1 MAAVLLLGPLQ
12 ALKVGICRGGV
23 GRYQCHSI
31 EPWESIFRYF
41 LGVLMHGKIQCH
53 IYLATLAILLV
64 SSFTLPLRQ
73 EQYCKTRTG
82 MRTKGHGYTTT
93 CETKGRRNKY
103 SMRKSPKM
111 FTNAFGHAGVS
122 LIEDFLCFL
131 RLPYDMCIIRQSIP
145 WGRMFIHSL

>member
-41 LGVLMHGKIQCH
+41 LGVLMHGKIQCPMSYLPGH
-53 IYLATLAILLV
+53 ISHTTSLQLYPTIKAGEILQDKD
-64 SSFTLPLRQ
+64 RY
-73 EQYCKTRTG
+73 ENKRAW
-82 MRTKGHGYTTT
+82 YTTT

-122 LIEDFLCFL
+122 LIEDFICVFYAF
-131 RLPYDMCIIRQSIP
+131 PMTCA
-145 WGRMFIHSL
+145 